1 MSFKDSPLYQFGEFR
16 LDVHDRRL
24 LKQEEEIPLTR
35 KAFDILLELVRAK
48 GRVVQR
54 DELIGRVWPDSFVEE
69 GNLKVTIFHLRKALN
84 DDPAHPSLIQ
94 TVPRRGYRFL
104 ADVVAVSESEATT
117 AQRSNQIS
125 SIAVLPFKTMGVAD
139 DDYLGFGL
147 ADALVIKLSQ
157 IKEIVVRPTS
167 AVRRYVGSERNSLEI
182 GRELN
187 VEAVLEG
194 YIYRAADR
202 IRVTAQ
208 LVTIRN
214 EVPLWADRFDQ
225 HVTDIFEIEDSISEQ
240 VAQALAFKLTGSD
253 KDRLT
258 RRYTDNFEAYQ
269 LYLKG
274 RYHWAKRIASATR
287 VAAEQFKAA
296 IDLDPS
302 YTLAYAGFA
311 DCYAQLGWLRL
322 LAPSEAF
329 TVAKA
334 AAVRALEL
342 DPLLAEAHA
351 SLAWIQLL
359 FDLDFVSAEARFKRS
374 LELNPNYSVARM
386 WYGVFLITRS
396 RFAEA
401 VAEVSEA
408 LKLDPLSP
416 IINAVA
422 GWPFYFMRDY
432 TQAIDRY
439 RKAIDLEP
447 NSLPAHYLLAATYAQ
462 ANRGDKAIS
471 HMQRALELDN
481 SSFTLLGLAEAYAV
495 AGRVDEAEKALE
507 ELEQTRKGQYIS
519 PYDEAGVYLR
529 LGNHERAL
537 RLLEETVGDQS
548 VWRIFLPLD
557 PKFDVL
563 CPSERFKKLL
573 AGMHL

>member
-1 MSFKDSPLYQFGEFR
+1 MSFDDSRFYQFGEFL

-24 LKQEEEIPLTR
+24 LRQEEEIPIAR
-35 KAFDILLELVRAK
+35 KAFDTLLELVRAK
-48 GRVVQR
+48 GRVVDR
-54 DELIGRVWPDSFVEE
+54 DELMRRVWPDSFVEE
-69 GNLKVTIFHLRKALN
+69 GNLKVTIFNLRKVLN
-84 DDPAHPSLIQ
+84 DDQSPSRLIQ
-94 TVPRRGYRFL
+94 TVPRRGYRLL
-104 ADVVAVSESEATT
+104 ADVAEVSDLETT
-117 AQRSNQIS
+117 SQRQDQIS
-125 SIAVLPFKTMGVAD
+125 SIAVLPFKTVGVAD

-157 IKEIVVRPTS
+157 IRRIVVRPTS
-167 AVRRYVGSERNSLEI
+167 AVRRYIGSDRDPLEI
-182 GRELN
+182 GRELQ

-194 YIYRAADR
+194 HIYRLGDR

-208 LVTIRN
+208 LVDIRT
-214 EVPLWADRFDQ
+214 ETPLWADRFDQ
-225 HVTDIFEIEDSISEQ
+225 RVTDIFEIEDLISEQ

-253 KDRLT
+253 KSRLT

-287 VAAEQFKAA
+287 AAAEQFKEAL
-296 IDLDPS
+296 DLDPN
-302 YTLAYAGFA
+302 YTLAYTGFA

-322 LAPSEAF
+322 LAPHEAF

-334 AAVRALEL
+334 AAVRALTL

-359 FDLDFVSAEARFKRS
+359 FDMNFVSAEAEFKRA

-386 WYGVFLITRS
+386 WYGVYLITRS
-396 RFAEA
+396 RFTEA
-401 VAEVSEA
+401 LAEVSEA

-416 IINAVA
+416 VINAVA
-422 GWPFYFMRDY
+422 GWPYYFMRDY
-432 TQAIDRY
+432 KQAIDRY
-439 RKAIDLEP
+439 RKAIELEP
-447 NSLPAHYLLAATYAQ
+447 KSLPAHYLLAATYAQ
-462 ANRGDKAIS
+462 ANQGDKAIN

-481 SSFTLLGLAEAYAV
+481 SSFTLLGLAEACAV
-495 AGRVDEAEKALE
+495 AGRVNEAEQALN
-507 ELEQTRKGQYIS
+507 ELKQVRKGQYVS

-537 RLLEETVGDQS
+537 RLLEETVEDQS
-548 VWRIFLPLD
+548 VWRIFLHID

-563 CPSERFKKLL
+563 RSSERFSKLL
-573 AGMHL
+573 ARMHL